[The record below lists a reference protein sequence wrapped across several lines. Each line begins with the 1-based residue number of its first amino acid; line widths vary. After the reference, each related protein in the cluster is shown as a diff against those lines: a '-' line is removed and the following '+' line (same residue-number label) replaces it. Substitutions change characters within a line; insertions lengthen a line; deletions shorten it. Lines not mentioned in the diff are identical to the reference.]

1 MPHVN
6 NEGNKTTNPIFSRQD
21 YQLTQPCLSEE
32 KQTNKNSAKISP
44 YRKLT
49 ETTGPIL
56 EGHKLKVR
64 GLKNIFHENGKQKRA
79 GVVIFISD

>member
-1 MPHVN
+1 MQTQSLADSI
-6 NEGNKTTNPIFSRQD
+6 TTS
-21 YQLTQPCLSEE
+21 LSLAEE

-56 EGHKLKVR
+56 EGHKLKGR
-64 GLKNIFHENGKQKRA
+64 QNSTFFKEKIQFSLKPGK
-79 GVVIFISD
+79 GDLTSNMIT